1 MAGSDRVWS
10 YRVSACYGSLHKL
23 GRQMDELFHRESR
36 LHFCFPSILTGV
48 PYVIGRFCIQNDNT
62 PRFFCA
68 TFGSFSTRKIWST
81 RNLKYPGKFDDSFDL
96 RLLIIEIT
104 NRRGYQFHIKLSLR
118 IIEMELINF
127 LFFSFDHHYDI
138 YIITVSKKSGCVN
151 LLTCIITFGMMILIA
166 RLYFYVHLFIEN
178 CERPVYVNERKKKI
192 ILFLIST
199 RFHFRKNRLRK
210 SGLRKRKKKKRVKN
224 RFLSF

>member
-1 MAGSDRVWS
+1 
-10 YRVSACYGSLHKL
+10 
-23 GRQMDELFHRESR
+23 
-36 LHFCFPSILTGV
+36 
-48 PYVIGRFCIQNDNT
+48 
-62 PRFFCA
+62 
-68 TFGSFSTRKIWST
+68 
-81 RNLKYPGKFDDSFDL
+81 
-96 RLLIIEIT
+96 
-104 NRRGYQFHIKLSLR
+104 
-118 IIEMELINF
+118 MELINF

-210 SGLRKRKKKKRVKN
+210 SGLSEKEKKRVKN
-224 RFLSF
+224 RFLSFF